1 MSPPSSVPVVVGPG
15 PLGIDTLIEVA
26 VHGREAS
33 VDAGSLILAL
43 DGIPQSGQGQHGN
56 HRQPCPLDVDIKA
69 VYQAVAAGF
78 LGQAVETE
86 A

>member
-1 MSPPSSVPVVVGPG
+1 VVGPG

-33 VDAGSLILAL
+33 VDAGSLIFAL
-43 DGIPQSGQGQHGN
+43 DGISQSGQGQHGN
-56 HRQPCPLDVDIKA
+56 HRQPCPLDGDIEA
-69 VYQAVAAGF
+69 VYRAVAAGP
-78 LGQAVETE
+78 LGRSVEAE